1 MPHGEEVVT
10 NLIVTWQDIQRM
22 EELPIY
28 QIHGAF
34 DDYPFPYD
42 DAARVLVIAKPRKE
56 FEHKPIV
63 VVMPSGETGS
73 MYSTSG
79 KKVLDWNRYE
89 QGYEMFPAKWFNDKP
104 APENFSK
111 EVYDVFS
118 HTIHCAVTA
127 LRMISAFSLPRIEAQ
142 KRDIKRATKGMSRTP
157 ETKTDKYYILKLS
170 GRSLDYLP
178 EPQGKCRAGA
188 KHRWHMCRG
197 HYRHLKSGKVIFV
210 KGHYRGDKT
219 LGIVH
224 KDYAL

>member
-1 MPHGEEVVT
+1 MPHGEEAVT
-10 NLIVTWQDIQRM
+10 NLIVTWQDIERL
-22 EELPIY
+22 EKLPIY

-42 DAARVLVIAKPRKE
+42 DAARVIIFVPPTNTQSGMMTIISVL
-56 FEHKPIV
+56 
-63 VVMPSGETGS
+63 PSG
-73 MYSTSG
+73 MSG
-79 KKVLDWNRYE
+79 TISGNGKNSPWEWDEKGYVLYPPDYN
-89 QGYEMFPAKWFNDKP
+89 G
-104 APENFSK
+104 
-111 EVYDVFS
+111 EVDEKTQRAVRFAC
-118 HTIHCAVTA
+118 HLIHCAVTA

-142 KRDIKRATKGMSRTP
+142 KRDIKRVTKGMSRTP

-178 EPQGKCRAGA
+178 EPQEKCRAGA

-219 LGIVH
+219 LGIIH